1 MERRNKNNNSRNQQ
15 GQRQKPGFEVSEWK
29 PRTLLGKKVK
39 AGEIVNLGQVLDEGK
54 PIIEPEVVDALLPN
68 LESDL
73 LLIGQAKGK
82 FGGGKRRAFRQT
94 QKKTKE
100 GNVLSFAAFAV
111 VGNKDGYV
119 GLGQG
124 KSKETIP
131 AREKAFR
138 KAKLNMIKVRRGCGS
153 WECGCK
159 TPHSIPYQVT
169 GKCGSCEITLIPA
182 PKGTGLCVER
192 ECQKILRLAGIKDVW
207 SMTRGRTVVKSNL
220 IMACLEA
227 LKNLMATK
235 IQPKHIELQGSVEG
249 AIKAA
254 ETANIEDIKEI
265 LPQEEQKKE
274 GAKEAE
280 KTKEKKG
287 KKEKKES
294 KTESK

>member
-1 MERRNKNNNSRNQQ
+1 MKNTRKNQTRNPRNARG
-15 GQRQKPGFEVSEWK
+15 GQKQSFDINEWK
-29 PRTLLGKKVK
+29 PLTALGKKVK
-39 AGEIVNLGQVLDEGK
+39 SGEIVDISQILDTGK
-54 PIIEPEVVDALLPN
+54 PIIEQQIIDVLLPN

-111 VGNKDGYV
+111 VGNTDGYV
-119 GLGQG
+119 GIGHG

-138 KAKLNMIKVRRGCGS
+138 KAKLNTIKIRRGCGS

-159 TPHSIPYQVT
+159 TPHSIPYTVS

-182 PKGTGLCVER
+182 PKGTGLCVEK

-207 SMTRGRTVVKSNL
+207 SKTKGRTVVKANL
-220 IMACLEA
+220 IRACFEA
-227 LKNLMATK
+227 LKNLMTTK
-235 IQPKHIELQGSVEG
+235 IQARHVDSQGAVEG
-249 AIKAA
+249 AIKTTQPLKAEELAETLPQETAEPAA
-254 ETANIEDIKEI
+254 ETG
-265 LPQEEQKKE
+265 EEKSE
-274 GAKEAE
+274 
-280 KTKEKKG
+280 
-287 KKEKKES
+287 
-294 KTESK
+294 

>member
-1 MERRNKNNNSRNQQ
+1 MERRKNNNSRRPQ

-29 PRTLLGKKVK
+29 PRTLLGKRVK
-39 AGEIVNLGQVLDEGK
+39 AGEIVNIGQVLDEGK
-54 PIIEPEVVDALLPN
+54 PIIEQEVVDALLPN

-100 GNVLSFAAFAV
+100 GNVLSFATFAV

-119 GLGQG
+119 GIGNG

-138 KAKLNMIKVRRGCGS
+138 KAKLNLIKVRRGCGS

-159 TPHSIPYQVT
+159 SPHSIPYQVT

-182 PKGTGLCVER
+182 PKGTGLCVEK

-220 IMACLEA
+220 VIACFEA
-227 LKNLMATK
+227 LKNLMTTK
-235 IQPKHIELQGSVEG
+235 IQPKHIELQGAVEG

-254 ETANIEDIKEI
+254 ETVKPEEIEEI
-265 LPQEEQKKE
+265 LPQEEPKQE
-274 GAKEAE
+274 AKEA
-280 KTKEKKG
+280 KKG
-287 KKEKKES
+287 TK
-294 KTESK
+294 